1 MRLSS
6 THRAPA
12 RPLAEHIGRRLLLLR
27 DAERWTLR
35 EVAERSGLSTSFVC
49 EVENGHCFPGVDTP
63 MKLATCFG
71 VTLDY
76 FVAEFQE
83 AASDA

>member
-6 THRAPA
+6 THRAPT

-35 EVAERSGLSTSFVC
+35 EVAARSGLSCSFVC
-49 EVENGHCFPGVDTP
+49 ALENGHCFPGVDTLL
-63 MKLATCFG
+63 KLATCFG

-76 FVAEFQE
+76 FVSEFQE
-83 AASDA
+83 GSSDH